1 MPGVPYFPAT
11 SGLNVC
17 SLSLPLHGPMTVPMM
32 NKHPLVSLKP
42 LVGTMKGG
50 EVDGVALHRS
60 TSEAQSLMGSLLG
73 PVMVDFMG

>member
-1 MPGVPYFPAT
+1 
-11 SGLNVC
+11 
-17 SLSLPLHGPMTVPMM
+17 MTVPMM